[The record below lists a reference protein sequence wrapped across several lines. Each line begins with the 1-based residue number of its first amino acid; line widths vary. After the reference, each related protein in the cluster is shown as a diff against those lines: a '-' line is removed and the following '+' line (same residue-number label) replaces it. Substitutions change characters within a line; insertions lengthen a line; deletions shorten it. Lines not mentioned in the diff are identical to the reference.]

1 MKNRLVA
8 SFGGVADRESKHLG
22 KKTFL
27 GRLTF
32 GRNLFGV
39 PGRRIDRTLLSR
51 RSFGPSPFGALGLGR
66 LARGTEPGLM
76 VPTSIRV
83 PMAHLDYSKLI
94 MIA

>member
-8 SFGGVADRESKHLG
+8 SFGGVPDRESKHLG

-27 GRLTF
+27 GQLAF
-32 GRNLFGV
+32 GPSPFGV
-39 PGRRIDRTLLSR
+39 PRRRIDRTLLGR
-51 RSFGPSPFGALGLGR
+51 RAFGPSPFGALGLDR
-66 LARGTEPGLM
+66 LARGNEPGLM

-83 PMAHLDYSKLI
+83 PTTHLDYSKLI